1 MAEDNTLQEEN
12 PSTRMLFEPVLVI
25 SRLAQASLYPVGTK
39 LYVREN
45 AIYIQPPSL
54 FQSMNRWMS
63 GDSRE
68 DLTYLYEP
76 IQRFIHIYKHKTTKK
91 QREVLKNIVEN
102 SIAGLEKIRDTY
114 GAHRIID
121 HSLAYYQSFLV
132 KCIGLK
138 TTVVPKRSPYH
149 PPLTPSSDDEEEMTD
164 ISLPAASTS
173 SSGSSKKKDK
183 DRHKSKYSN
192 ERDTSVGDTS
202 TSSSSEDKVTDKL
215 SGVWA
220 LEDIQMLRTMIMESQ
235 SSDNDEERQSRL
247 KTLNSFLDS
256 KELEVKK
263 AIDSLHRP

>member
-1 MAEDNTLQEEN
+1 MSEDNTLQEEN

-91 QREVLKNIVEN
+91 QREILKSIVEN
-102 SIAGLEKIRDTY
+102 AIAGLEKIRDTY

-138 TTVVPKRSPYH
+138 TMVVPKRSPYH
-149 PPLTPSSDDEEEMTD
+149 PPLAPSSEEEEEMTD
-164 ISLPAASTS
+164 ISLPAS
-173 SSGSSKKKDK
+173 SSSSSTKKKDK
-183 DRHKSKYSN
+183 HKSKYNN
-192 ERDTSVGDTS
+192 ERDTTVGDTS
-202 TSSSSEDKVTDKL
+202 VASASEDKVTDKL

-235 SSDNDEERQSRL
+235 SSENDEERQSRL